1 MHLGC
6 DVKKINSRAR
16 IFRQLSLSCSQI
28 LKTSYY
34 HFAMADT
41 LIDSEEVTTRQIILE
56 SARIEV
62 DQHGIIGLRLASVAR
77 RANVSIPLISRY
89 FGGRDGLLA
98 EVLGCWYEQ
107 FVTGIQA
114 LVDSWLDSKES
125 LTLEEWAMVAPK
137 PRSPDFQKAR
147 EFRLQVLALAV
158 ENAEL
163 RKRITHITT
172 QSYHWTLNSIKRGKA
187 KLPEADRHFDE
198 RIFSLLLFNTMY
210 VFSDLVEGRSM
221 DDDDY
226 FDFIVRLV
234 RASSASNRN

>member
-1 MHLGC
+1 
-6 DVKKINSRAR
+6 
-16 IFRQLSLSCSQI
+16 
-28 LKTSYY
+28 
-34 HFAMADT
+34 MAET
-41 LIDSEEVTTRQIILE
+41 LIHSEEVTTRKIILE

-62 DQHGIIGLRLASVAR
+62 DQHGIVGLRLASVAQ

-98 EVLGCWYEQ
+98 EVLGDWYEE

-137 PRSPDFQKAR
+137 PKSPHFMKAR

-172 QSYHWTLNSIKRGKA
+172 QSYHWTLNSVERVKA

-198 RIFSLLLFNTMY
+198 RIFSVLLFNTMY
-210 VFSDLVEGRSM
+210 VFSDLVEGQSL
-221 DDDDY
+221 DDDY
-226 FDFIVRLV
+226 YIDFIVRLV
-234 RASSASNRN
+234 RASSVSNRS

>member
-1 MHLGC
+1 M
-6 DVKKINSRAR
+6 
-16 IFRQLSLSCSQI
+16 

-34 HFAMADT
+34 YFAMAEVLT
-41 LIDSEEVTTRQIILE
+41 NSEEVTTRQIILE

-62 DQHGIIGLRLASVAR
+62 DQHGIVGLRLASVAQ

-89 FGGRDGLLA
+89 FSGRDGLLA
-98 EVLGCWYEQ
+98 EVLGDWYEE

-114 LVDSWLDSKES
+114 LVDSWLDSEES

-210 VFSDLVEGRSM
+210 VFTDLVEGQSM

-226 FDFIVRLV
+226 IDFIVRLV
-234 RASSASNRN
+234 RASSVSNRS

>member
-1 MHLGC
+1 M
-6 DVKKINSRAR
+6 
-16 IFRQLSLSCSQI
+16 

-34 HFAMADT
+34 YFAMAEVLT
-41 LIDSEEVTTRQIILE
+41 NSEEVTTRKIILE

-62 DQHGIIGLRLASVAR
+62 DQHGIVGLRLASVAQ

-89 FGGRDGLLA
+89 FSGRDGLLA
-98 EVLGCWYEQ
+98 EVLGDWYEE

-114 LVDSWLDSKES
+114 LVDSWLDSGES

-210 VFSDLVEGRSM
+210 VFTDLVEGQSM

-226 FDFIVRLV
+226 IDFIVRLV
-234 RASSASNRN
+234 RASSVSNRS